1 MIVLARQTWK
11 SFITT
16 LTYIYNLFSRYSH
29 NANYKHIDLL
39 DKDIVFFLLESFNL
53 FLFRLL

>member
-16 LTYIYNLFSRYSH
+16 LTFIYNLFSRYSH

-39 DKDIVFFLLESFNL
+39 DKDIVFFLLESLNL